1 MAKVTSS
8 NGFPLGSMLIP
19 ISGVGLHPVR
29 GFTDP
34 PQQVALLKQ
43 VLNKC
48 RGP

>member
-8 NGFPLGSMLIP
+8 DGFPLGCMLIP
-19 ISGVGLHPVR
+19 ISGGGLHLVG

-34 PQQVALLKQ
+34 PQQVAPLKS